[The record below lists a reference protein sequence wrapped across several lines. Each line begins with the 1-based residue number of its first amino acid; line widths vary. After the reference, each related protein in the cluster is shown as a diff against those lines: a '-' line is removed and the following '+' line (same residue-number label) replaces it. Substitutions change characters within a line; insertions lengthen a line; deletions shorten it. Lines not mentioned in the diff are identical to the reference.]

1 MLNIVQILPDNRRGG
16 EGIRPQWSGSSL
28 SSPSHSGAAAQLEV
42 KITLKSQVVKKVKKP
57 STVNLQPP
65 Q

>member
-28 SSPSHSGAAAQLEV
+28 SSPSHSGAAAQLE
-42 KITLKSQVVKKVKKP
+42 
-57 STVNLQPP
+57 
-65 Q
+65 